1 MRCDNCDRNHY
12 CKYIEQF
19 KAKAERCNDLNIK
32 CNLYSDKGTLAKLL
46 HMSEEQFEAI
56 KGGSQ

>member
-1 MRCDNCDRNHY
+1 MRCDNCDRQHY
-12 CKYIEQF
+12 CKYIERYR
-19 KAKAERCNDLNIK
+19 AKADKLNDD
-32 CNLYSDKGTLAKLL
+32 NLPCSLFSEKGTLAKLL